1 MISVEDA
8 CARILAAVQPL
19 SPIDLALRQAY
30 NSYAAADLFAK
41 VDLPGFDNSAMDGY
55 AVRFADLK
63 TASAESPVILQC
75 IARIAAGEHLS
86 SPISAGQCARVF
98 TGSMMPEGADAVV
111 MQEDVVLADGGGIRF
126 VEAAKPLENVRLRG
140 EDVRKGSKIVSAGE
154 KLTAARLGL
163 LAASGH
169 ASASVH
175 RGCRVALLATGSEL
189 SEPGVE
195 LRPGGIYE
203 SNRTMLGAFLA
214 PLKCGI
220 DDHPIVRDDLQSTI
234 AALRTAFGSADLV
247 VSSGGVS
254 VGEYDFVKQAFQAL
268 GGSVDLWQIAM
279 RPGKPFTFGQV
290 NGKFLFGLPGN
301 PVSAFV
307 TFLLL
312 VRPAILKMHGARN
325 YGQAMIEGELAE
337 SIVNR
342 GDRRHF
348 VRVRFENGK
357 IYPAGGQ
364 KSHMIGSL
372 SQANALLD
380 VAPGAEL
387 KAASRAK
394 VILWEL
400 PQS

>member
-19 SPIDLALRQAY
+19 PPNDVPLRQAH
-30 NSYAAADLFAK
+30 NSYAAADLFAT

-55 AVRFADLK
+55 AVRSADLK
-63 TASAESPVILQC
+63 TASAEAPVILGC
-75 IARIAAGEHLS
+75 TARIAAGEHLS
-86 SPISAGQCARVF
+86 SPISIGQCARIF
-98 TGSMMPEGADAVV
+98 TGSMMPEAVDAVV
-111 MQEDVVLADGGGIRF
+111 MQEDVVAEGDRVRF
-126 VEAAKPLENVRLRG
+126 AEPVKPFENVRLRG

-154 KLTAARLGL
+154 RLTAARLGL

-169 ASASVH
+169 ATATVH
-175 RGCRVALLATGSEL
+175 RSSRVALLSTGNEL
-189 SEPGVE
+189 SEQGVE

-214 PLKCGI
+214 PLKCDV
-220 DDHPIVRDDLQSTI
+220 DDYPIVRDDLQSTI
-234 AALRTAFGSADLV
+234 AALRTAFRSADMV

-254 VGEYDFVKQAFQAL
+254 VGEYDFVKEAFQAL

-279 RPGKPFTFGQV
+279 RPGKPFTFGQL

-312 VRPAILKMHGARN
+312 VRPAILKMHGATS
-325 YGQAMIEGELAE
+325 YGHAMIEGELAE

-380 VAPGAEL
+380 VPPGAEL
-387 KAASRAK
+387 RPASHAK

-400 PQS
+400 PET

>member
-19 SPIDLALRQAY
+19 SPIDAPLVQALG
-30 NSYAAADLFAK
+30 SYAAADHFAK

-55 AVRFADLK
+55 AVRSADLK
-63 TASAESPVILQC
+63 GTSVERPVALPC
-75 IARIAAGEHLS
+75 IVRIAAGECPTTSIHM
-86 SPISAGQCARVF
+86 GQCARVF

-111 MQEDVVLADGGGIRF
+111 MQEDVVTEGGRVRF
-126 VEAAKPLENVRLRG
+126 VEAVKPLENVRLRG
-140 EDVRKGSKIVSAGE
+140 EDVRKDSKIVGGGD

-169 ASASVH
+169 GSALVRRS
-175 RGCRVALLATGSEL
+175 CRVALLATGSEL
-189 SEPGVE
+189 LEPGME

-203 SNRTMLGAFLA
+203 SNRTMLAALLA
-214 PLKCGI
+214 PLKCSVETY
-220 DDHPIVRDDLQSTI
+220 PIVRDDLESTI
-234 AALRTAFGSADLV
+234 AALRTAFNGADLV
-247 VSSGGVS
+247 LSSGGVS
-254 VGEYDFVKQAFQAL
+254 VGEYDFVKEAFQTL

-279 RPGKPFTFGQV
+279 RPGKPFTFGQW
-290 NGKFLFGLPGN
+290 NGKFLCGLPGN

-307 TFLLL
+307 SFVLL
-312 VRPAILKMHGARN
+312 VRPALLKMNGAMLPAHAR
-325 YGQAMIEGELAE
+325 IEAELVE

-348 VRVRFENGK
+348 ARVRVEKGK
-357 IYPAGGQ
+357 IYLAGGQ

-380 VAPGAEL
+380 VAPGVEL
-387 KAASRAK
+387 KPGSRAQ

-400 PQS
+400 PES